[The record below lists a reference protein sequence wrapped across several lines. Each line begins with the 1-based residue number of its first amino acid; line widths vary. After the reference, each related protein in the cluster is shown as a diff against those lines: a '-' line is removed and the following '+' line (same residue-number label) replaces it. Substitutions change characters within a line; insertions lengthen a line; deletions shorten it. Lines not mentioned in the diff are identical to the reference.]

1 MKKTVPALIA
11 TLALVM
17 ATSVSANDGA
27 GLSAQGQLF
36 LQLQQMQQEIAALRG
51 MVEEQQHR
59 INRLEEDSKDR
70 FQALDSRISQGNGS
84 AADTAAAGS
93 GLSPDEN
100 GAQQQPVTAAGD
112 PAKEQQFYEAAYSLI
127 QARDFDRA
135 QQAFT
140 AFLGRYPQGKYAANA
155 HYWLGE
161 IGLVKNDLQAAGKA
175 FATVIEDWPQHAKVP
190 DSTYKLAVVEQRLGR
205 YERAEALYR
214 QVISQFPDSSAANL
228 ARQDLQ
234 RIQ

>member
-70 FQALDSRISQGNGS
+70 FQALDSRLSQGDVS
-84 AADTAAAGS
+84 ASTGGNAEPDS
-93 GLSPDEN
+93 GL
-100 GAQQQPVTAAGD
+100 QQSVTMAPGD
-112 PAKEQQFYEAAYSLI
+112 PEKEQQFYEAAYSLI
-127 QARDFDRA
+127 QARDFERA
-135 QQAFT
+135 QQAFV

-161 IGLVKNDLQAAGKA
+161 IGLVTNDLQAAGKA
-175 FATVIEDWPQHAKVP
+175 FATVINDWPQHGKVP
-190 DSTYKLAVVEQRLGR
+190 DSTYKLATVEQRLGR
-205 YERAEALYR
+205 HERAEAMFR
-214 QVISQFPDSSAANL
+214 QVVEQFPDSSAASL
-228 ARQDLQ
+228 ARQELQ
-234 RIQ
+234 RMQ

>member
-11 TLALVM
+11 TLSLAISV
-17 ATSVSANDGA
+17 SVSANDGA

-70 FQALDSRISQGNGS
+70 FQALDSRISQNG
-84 AADTAAAGS
+84 AADTTTGYTSADNA
-93 GLSPDEN
+93 P
-100 GAQQQPVTAAGD
+100 QQQAAVAPGD

-135 QQAFT
+135 QQAFV

-161 IGLVKNDLQAAGKA
+161 IGLVLNDLQAAGQS
-175 FATVIEDWPQHAKVP
+175 FATVINDWPQHAKVP
-190 DSTYKLAVVEQRLGR
+190 DSTYKLATVEQRLGR
-205 YERAEALYR
+205 YERAEAMFR
-214 QVISQFPDSSAANL
+214 QVIEQFPDSSAASL
-228 ARQDLQ
+228 ARQELQ
-234 RIQ
+234 RMQ